1 MNIFYLD
8 EDPKLCAQ
16 YHCNKHLIK
25 MILESCQLLCTAHWM
40 TGGEAPYK
48 KTHFNHPSNKWARES
63 LSNYVWLCDMTM
75 ELCKEYTHRNGKR
88 HKTQQHLEWCMVN
101 LPNIED
107 KGFTEIPQAMPDE
120 CKRENPI
127 DGYRNYYNVEKAYM
141 CKWKNR
147 EIPEWFIPKNIK
159 TPTI

>member
-16 YHCNKHLIK
+16 YHCDKHCVK
-25 MILESCQLLCTAHWM
+25 MIIEGVQLLSTAHWM

-48 KTHFNHPSNKWARES
+48 KTHINHPSNKWARES

-75 ELCKEYTHRNGKR
+75 ELCKEYTHRYGKR
-88 HKTQQHLEWCMVN
+88 HKTQEHLEWCMLN

-107 KGFTEIPQAMPDE
+107 KGLTEIPQAMPDE
-120 CKRENPI
+120 CKKDNPI

-147 EIPEWFIPKNIK
+147 EIPEWFNPIQLSLV
-159 TPTI
+159 

>member
-16 YHCNKHLIK
+16 YHCDKHVCK
-25 MILESCQLLCTAHWM
+25 MVIEGVQLLSTAHWM

-48 KTHFNHPSNKWARES
+48 KTHVNHPSNKWVRES

-75 ELCKEYTHRNGKR
+75 ELCKEYTHRYGKR

-107 KGFTEIPQAMPDE
+107 KGFTEMPQAMPDE

-147 EIPEWFIPKNIK
+147 EIPEWFNPIQLSLV
-159 TPTI
+159 

>member
-16 YHCNKHLIK
+16 YHCDRHCVK
-25 MILESCQLLCTAHWM
+25 MIIEGVQLLSTAHWM

-48 KTHFNHPSNKWARES
+48 KTHVNHPSNKWVRES

-75 ELCKEYTHRNGKR
+75 ELCKEYTHRYGKR

-147 EIPEWFIPKNIK
+147 EVPEWFNPIQLSLV
-159 TPTI
+159 

>member
-16 YHCNKHLIK
+16 YHCDRHVCK
-25 MILESCQLLCTAHWM
+25 MVVEGCQLLSTAHWM

-48 KTHFNHPSNKWARES
+48 KTHINHPSNKWVRES

-75 ELCKEYTHRNGKR
+75 ELCKEYTYRYGKT
-88 HKTQQHLEWCMVN
+88 HKTQQHLEWCIVN

-147 EIPEWFIPKNIK
+147 IAPEWFNPIQLSLI
-159 TPTI
+159 

>member
-8 EDPKLCAQ
+8 DDPKLCAQ
-16 YHCNKHLIK
+16 YHCDRHCVK
-25 MILESCQLLCTAHWM
+25 MIVEQVQLLSTSHWM

-48 KTHFNHPSNKWARES
+48 KTHVNHPSNKWVRES

-75 ELCKEYTHRNGKR
+75 ELCKEYTHRYGKR

-147 EIPEWFIPKNIK
+147 EVPEWFNPIQLSLV
-159 TPTI
+159 

>member
-16 YHCNKHLIK
+16 YHCDRHCVK
-25 MILESCQLLCTAHWM
+25 MIIEGVQLLCTAHWM

-48 KTHFNHPSNKWARES
+48 KTHVNHPSNKWARES

-75 ELCKEYTHRNGKR
+75 ELCKEYTHRYGKR
-88 HKTQQHLEWCMVN
+88 HKTQEHLEWCMVN

-127 DGYRNYYNVEKAYM
+127 DGYRNYYNIEKAYM

-147 EIPEWFIPKNIK
+147 EVPEWFNPIQLSLV
-159 TPTI
+159 

>member
-16 YHCNKHLIK
+16 YHCDKHCVK
-25 MILESCQLLCTAHWM
+25 MIVEQVQLLSTAHWM
-40 TGGEAPYK
+40 TGGEAPHK
-48 KTHFNHPSNKWARES
+48 KTHINHPSNKWVRES

-75 ELCKEYTHRNGKR
+75 ELCKEYTYRYGKT
-88 HKTQQHLEWCMVN
+88 HKTQQHLEWCIVN

-107 KGFTEIPQAMPDE
+107 KGFTEMPQAMPDE

-147 EIPEWFIPKNIK
+147 ITPEWFNPIQLSLI
-159 TPTI
+159 